1 VPAIP
6 GAHAVIL
13 VYDIT
18 NQESFESIKNFWLD
32 EVENYAD
39 PGTLLVLV
47 GNKSDLREGQTVQTE
62 TAAEFAKSKNMLFFE
77 TSAKTAEQVLPTQ
90 CR

>member
-1 VPAIP
+1 MSDHI

-18 NQESFESIKNFWLD
+18 NLESFESIQNFWLD

-47 GNKSDLREGQTVQTE
+47 GNKADMRQDQVVSTE
-62 TAAEFAKSKNMLFFE
+62 TASDFAKQKGMLFF
-77 TSAKTAEQVLPTQ
+77 
-90 CR
+90 

>member
-1 VPAIP
+1 M
-6 GAHAVIL
+6 

-18 NQESFESIKNFWLD
+18 NTDSFESIKSFWLG

-47 GNKSDLREGQTVQTE
+47 GNNSDLR
-62 TAAEFAKSKNMLFFE
+62 
-77 TSAKTAEQVLPTQ
+77 
-90 CR
+90 